1 MLLSLLVYSV
11 TGATLFFLGWH
22 VNKRE
27 QQSLL
32 NGGGKL
38 PFYSWEILLSLVVFS
53 VIAGARYHTGFD
65 HAMYLEQYQHLQETG
80 DFSRHNF
87 EYGFEWIS
95 RLFAWCNIHYF
106 FYFAFW
112 ALLQIAFLYFGL
124 RNHKHL
130 LCWVGLGI
138 MCGSYFLWM
147 MNSVRQAVVVCLFVA
162 LVSFFSQFKDRSSH
176 KNIFVLLFILSIVMM
191 AAFIHKSALMLI
203 AIFLFL
209 FLIELLSKTKISVG
223 VPSKWIM
230 LSVFAVFVLLG
241 AFPYWIDIFSNYQ
254 WFLDLTG
261 YSNYGNLDDPN
272 VGGQFKGFVPW
283 GPSRLSSLIGS
294 IAMILLYPQLRA
306 HFKSDRQLPYFFL
319 LAYIGMC
326 VYFLLINTTHFILRP
341 TDYFT
346 IFYLIMSAYVMCYLI
361 QTRKY
366 VIGAGMALV
375 FYSIFIINVYKAV
388 YRPIVENQPFLY
400 HFFFAPSL

>member
-1 MLLSLLVYSV
+1 MLLSLLVYSL

-32 NGGGKL
+32 SGGGKL
-38 PFYSWEILLSLVVFS
+38 PFYSWEILLSLLVFS
-53 VIAGARYHTGFD
+53 VIAGARYHTGYD

-112 ALLQIAFLYFGL
+112 ALLQIGFLYYGL
-124 RNHKHL
+124 RNRKHL

-138 MCGSYFLWM
+138 MCGSYFLWW

-162 LVSFFSQFKDRSSH
+162 LVPLIKERKIIPYVLIVIVATFF
-176 KNIFVLLFILSIVMM
+176 
-191 AAFIHKSALMLI
+191 HKSALLLLPVFLMCFINVDGEATNKWLLL
-203 AIFLFL
+203 AIFVTFVTLGSFP
-209 FLIELLSKTKISVG
+209 FWIEYFT
-223 VPSKWIM
+223 
-230 LSVFAVFVLLG
+230 
-241 AFPYWIDIFSNYQ
+241 NYQ

-261 YSNYGNLDDPN
+261 YENYSNMDDPN
-272 VGGQFKGFVPW
+272 VAGKFRMVSW
-283 GPSRLSSLIGS
+283 GPSRLLILFGNL
-294 IAMILLYPQLRA
+294 AMIWFYPELKS
-306 HFKSDRQLPYFFL
+306 HFKDDKLLPYYFM
-319 LAYIGMC
+319 LAFIGMC
-326 VYFLLINTTHFILRP
+326 LSNLLMNTTHFILRP
-341 TDYFT
+341 IEYFI
-346 IFYLIMSAYVMCYLI
+346 IFYLIMNAYIMCYLI
-361 QTRKY
+361 KTKKNL
-366 VIGAGMALV
+366 IGCVMALSFYFLFVNNV
-375 FYSIFIINVYKAV
+375 FKAV